1 MRLVKF
7 TLVLMFAL
15 LGVAIG
21 YGQNSTIKG
30 RVMDKTNAPIVGATV
45 VYSTNAQNVVTAT
58 GNSGNFFI
66 EGLKDTK
73 GILKISFVGYQ
84 TLEVNLSD
92 GQRNTEALFLTLEQS
107 ITELKGVEIV
117 GRVKKSY
124 HSDYSFSATKLPIQN
139 KELPQAISSITKEL
153 ITDQQ
158 AFHVGDAV
166 KVASGVVPS
175 SFYNQYSIRGISQ
188 NEEGQIINGLRTRQ
202 FYFLQP
208 LTANIE
214 RVEVLKGPASVT
226 LSSVDPGGSIN
237 MVTKKPLPIDRKE
250 ISMAAGSF
258 STIRGTLD
266 FTGPLNESKTLLY
279 RLNGAV
285 QEAKSYR
292 DLINNKSILISPSI
306 SYIPN
311 ERTAVNV
318 EVIYNSMQGNL
329 DRGQPI
335 FGAVAG
341 VTNLNSTP
349 ISLNLGAPGDFF
361 QSKELLIMG
370 SLSHQFTKKIKL
382 NVQYMKQ
389 TWTEDLQ
396 EHRTINAF
404 APDING
410 NTIAN
415 LVGMRFVQ
423 RKQFWNIDNVNAYF
437 NFDFD
442 LGPTRHV
449 LVAGYDLHSWQKLP
463 GGGQNSAR
471 GFLLNDGS
479 VTRGFDPANAA
490 NYQTIAYGDV
500 TIPRP
505 NVPHFDLSNP
515 STTIRNISDYNLNS
529 RFAIPNA
536 LTTTHA
542 TYVQDFI
549 KLGKLSLLLSL
560 RAEWFEDITNHNTS
574 KAASFTNKVLIPR
587 VGITYEIFK
596 NINAYAVYLEGYQP
610 QSNTVTLMPSTG
622 SFFWADQSAAQF
634 EPLISDLKE
643 FGIKA
648 SFFDNSI
655 VVNSA
660 IYEINQKNILI
671 SANDPNNPDL
681 LVQRGADRSR
691 GFEVDIAGFITPD
704 WQVNVSYSYIDA
716 SIVDDDDENLIGKR
730 KENTPFNSG
739 NLWTRYNFPQ
749 SSVLK
754 GIGIGFGMQ
763 YQGTKIPW
771 FTRDFEVPAFT
782 IFDAALYYAPAKG
795 NLQLALN
802 LRNLAN
808 ETYWLG
814 AQTYTRLF
822 PGAPRNYMLTATY
835 RF

>member
-1 MRLVKF
+1 MKVIKF
-7 TLVLMFAL
+7 AILLIFSVLNIA
-15 LGVAIG
+15 VG
-21 YGQNSTIKG
+21 YGQNSIKG
-30 RVMDKTNAPIVGATV
+30 RVIDESNAPIAGATV
-45 VYSTNAQNVVTAT
+45 AYRASNQNLATAT
-58 GNSGNFFI
+58 GGNGSFSFDNLTSK
-66 EGLKDTK
+66 EGT
-73 GILKISFVGYQ
+73 LKISFIGYQ
-84 TLEVNLSD
+84 TLEINLTD
-92 GQRNTEALFLTLEQS
+92 GQYSSHALILTLKQS

-124 HSDYSFSATKLPIQN
+124 NSDYSFSATKLPIQN
-139 KELPQAISSITKEL
+139 KELPQAVSSITKEL
-153 ITDQQ
+153 IADQQ
-158 AFHVGDAV
+158 AFQVGDAV
-166 KVASGVVPS
+166 KVASGVIPS
-175 SFYNQYSIRGISQ
+175 SFYNQYAIRGISQ

-208 LTANIE
+208 LTANVE

-237 MVTKKPLPIDRKE
+237 MVTKKPLPVDRKE

-266 FTGPLNESKTLLY
+266 FTGPLNKSKTLLY
-279 RLNGAV
+279 RINGAV

-292 DLINNKSILISPSI
+292 DLISNKSTLISPSI

-311 ERTAVNV
+311 ERTAVNA
-318 EVIYNSMQGNL
+318 EIIYNNMQGNL

-361 QSKELLIMG
+361 QSKELIIMG
-370 SLSHQFTKKIKL
+370 SLSHQFTEQFKI

-404 APDING
+404 APDMNG
-410 NTIAN
+410 NPIAS
-415 LVGMRFVQ
+415 LVSMRFVQ

-442 LGPTRHV
+442 LGPTKHI
-449 LVAGYDLHSWQKLP
+449 LVAGYDLHSWRKLP
-463 GGGQNSAR
+463 GAGQNSAR
-471 GFLLNDGS
+471 GFLLNDGN
-479 VTRGFDPANAA
+479 VTRSFDPADAA
-490 NYQTIAYGDV
+490 NYQTITHEGV

-505 NVPHFDLSNP
+505 NVSHFDLSNP
-515 STTIRNISDYNLNS
+515 SATIRNISDYNLNS

-542 TYVQDFI
+542 AYVQDFI
-549 KLGKLSLLLSL
+549 KFGKLSLLLSL
-560 RAEWFEDITNHNTS
+560 RTEWFEDITNHNTN
-574 KAASFTNKVLIPR
+574 KAASFSNTALIPR
-587 VGITYEIFK
+587 VGLTYEIFK

-610 QSNTVTLMPSTG
+610 QSNTVTLLPSTG
-622 SFFWADQSAAQF
+622 NFFWSDESASRF
-634 EPLISDLKE
+634 DPLISNLKE

-655 VVNSA
+655 VINSA
-660 IYEINQKNILI
+660 IYEINQTNILI

-716 SIVDDDDENLIGKR
+716 SIVDDDDENLIGRR

-749 SSVLK
+749 SSALK

-763 YQGTKIPW
+763 YQGNKIPW

-782 IFDAALYYAPAKG
+782 IFDAAIYYVPARG

-802 LRNLAN
+802 MKNLAN

-814 AQTYTRLF
+814 AQNYTRLF

-835 RF
+835 IF

>member
-1 MRLVKF
+1 MRIIKLTILFV
-7 TLVLMFAL
+7 FAL
-15 LGVAIG
+15 LNMATS
-21 YGQNSTIKG
+21 YGQNTVIKG
-30 RVMDKTNAPIVGATV
+30 KVLDKTNAPIVGATV
-45 VYSTNAQNVVTAT
+45 VYTSNNQSVATAT
-58 GNSGNFFI
+58 SNTGVFVF
-66 EGLKDTK
+66 EGLKNTK
-73 GILKISFVGYQ
+73 GTLRVSFIGYQ
-84 TLEVNLSD
+84 TLEVNLPD
-92 GQRNTEALFLTLEQS
+92 GQHNPAALSLTLKQNT
-107 ITELKGVEIV
+107 TELKGVEIV
-117 GRVKKSY
+117 GRLKKSY
-124 HSDYSFSATKLPIQN
+124 HSDYSFSATKLPIAN

-153 ITDQQ
+153 INDQQ

-166 KVASGVVPS
+166 KVASGVVPA
-175 SFYNQYSIRGISQ
+175 SFYNQYTIRGISQ

-208 LTANIE
+208 LTANME

-237 MVTKKPLPIDRKE
+237 MVTKKPLPVNRKE

-292 DLINNKSILISPSI
+292 DLVNNKSVLISPSI

-311 ERTAVNV
+311 ERTAINA
-318 EVIYNSMQGNL
+318 EIIYNNMQGNL

-361 QSKELLIMG
+361 QSKELMIMG
-370 SLSHQFTKKIKL
+370 SLSHKFTKNIKV

-396 EHRTINAF
+396 EHRTTNSF

-415 LVGMRFVQ
+415 LVNMRFVQ
-423 RKQFWNIDNVNAYF
+423 RKQFWSIDNVNAYF
-437 NFDFD
+437 SFNFD
-442 LGPTRHV
+442 LGPTKHV
-449 LVAGYDLHSWQKLP
+449 LVAGYDLHSWQKLA
-463 GGGQNSAR
+463 GAGQNSAR
-471 GFLLNDGS
+471 GFLLNDGT
-479 VTRGFDPANAA
+479 VTRSFDPANAA
-490 NYQTIAYGDV
+490 DYQTMTYGDV

-515 STTIRNISDYNLNS
+515 SATIRNISDYNLNS
-529 RFAIPNA
+529 RFAIPTA

-542 TYVQDFI
+542 AYVQDFV
-549 KLGKLSLLLSL
+549 KFGKLSLLLSL
-560 RAEWFEDITNHNTS
+560 RAEWFEDITNHNTNR
-574 KAASFTNKVLIPR
+574 AASFSNTALIPR
-587 VGITYEIFK
+587 IGLTYELFK

-622 SFFWADQSAAQF
+622 AFFWADQSAAQF
-634 EPLISDLKE
+634 DPLISDLKE

-704 WQVNVSYSYIDA
+704 WQVNVAYSYMDA
-716 SIVDDDDENLIGKR
+716 SIVDDDDESLIGSR

-739 NLWTRYNFPQ
+739 SLWTRYNFSQ

-763 YQGTKIPW
+763 YQGTKVPW

-782 IFDAALYYAPAKG
+782 LFDAAIYYAPAKG
-795 NLQLALN
+795 NLQLSLN
-802 LRNLAN
+802 LRNLTN

-835 RF
+835 SF